1 MPNSIEDKLKE
12 LQRRKNIIQ
21 TREKKL
27 QEKARQKRA
36 RKFIEV
42 GRLAYKANIDEMDP
56 ESLLGAFSEIAE
68 LMEDQAK
75 LTYWSKRG
83 RELQQKSSSKE
94 ELPLL
99 VITFAGLPSDEEK
112 KKLKQQGFRWYAA
125 RKEFYGRGNEDQLR
139 SILSGSNYTLKLIIE

>member
-1 MPNSIEDKLKE
+1 MPNSIEDKLEE
-12 LQRRKNIIQ
+12 LQRKKDKIQ
-21 TREKKL
+21 LQEKIL

-36 RKFIEV
+36 RRFIEV
-42 GRLAYKANIDEMDP
+42 GKLAYKANIDEMDP
-56 ESLLGAFSEIAE
+56 EALLGAFLEIAE

-99 VITFAGLPSDEEK
+99 VITFAELPSDEEK
-112 KKLKQQGFRWYAA
+112 RKLKQQGFRWYAA
-125 RKEFYGRGNEDQLR
+125 RKEFYGRGSEDLLR
-139 SILSGSNYTLKLIIE
+139 SILSGSNYTLVLTE